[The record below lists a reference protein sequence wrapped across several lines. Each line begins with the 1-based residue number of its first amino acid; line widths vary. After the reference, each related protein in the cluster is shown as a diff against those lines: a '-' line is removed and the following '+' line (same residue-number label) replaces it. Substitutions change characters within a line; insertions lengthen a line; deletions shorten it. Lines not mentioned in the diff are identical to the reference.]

1 MTGQSIATERRIT
14 SRRHGARCVFRKTI
28 GNGIKERKTNNERR
42 IIMEVK
48 NGIIIDGVLHEA
60 IIKSELDN
68 EFYCE
73 DCSLYSFCHGGFDER
88 CAMFSADGF
97 VIHGKVKID
106 KEE

>member
-1 MTGQSIATERRIT
+1 MFIRVRPLLKQ
-14 SRRHGARCVFRKTI
+14 
-28 GNGIKERKTNNERR
+28 
-42 IIMEVK
+42 IIMEIK

-60 IIKSELDN
+60 IIKSELDS

-97 VIHGKVKID
+97 VSRGKVTEIKT
-106 KEE
+106 EERKK

>member
-1 MTGQSIATERRIT
+1 MIKFKIRHFTLFHRFLESSRCTNKEIEREIT
-14 SRRHGARCVFRKTI
+14 
-28 GNGIKERKTNNERR
+28 
-42 IIMEVK
+42 MEIK

-60 IIKSELDN
+60 IIKSELDS

-73 DCSLYSFCHGGFDER
+73 DCSLYSFCHGGFDEK